1 MNSISP
7 AIIPAKG
14 TAMKIKVPEA
24 GKPRIEMLPLI
35 DIVFLLL
42 VVFIYSMLS
51 MSVHRGLSVTLPE
64 SAVADIEKKTPVSVT
79 VRGENEIY
87 VDEVRVT
94 LAELPHRLMSE
105 PENRDTPGVLLFA
118 EESVSYQTLFTVLD
132 QITLAGIHDISLQ
145 AKLKQ

>member
-1 MNSISP
+1 
-7 AIIPAKG
+7 
-14 TAMKIKVPEA
+14 MKINLTPP

-64 SAVADIEKKTPVSVT
+64 SAVVDIEKQNPVSVT
-79 VRGENEIY
+79 VKGENDIY
-87 VDEVRVT
+87 MDDVRVS
-94 LAELPHRLMSE
+94 LADLSQRLASE
-105 PENRDTPGVLLFA
+105 STDQTTPGVLLFA

-145 AKLKQ
+145 AELKK